1 MTEEWPK
8 VNIKALS
15 TDTLEIMIQ
24 LNGKLRGKLTIS
36 TQDDNETIEQAAI
49 NDPSI
54 QKHVNGL
61 PIKKCIIVPKKL
73 INIVI

>member
-1 MTEEWPK
+1 MAEAL
-8 VNIKALS
+8 VNIKSLS

-36 TQDDNETIEQAAI
+36 TQDDNAAIEQAAI
-49 NDPSI
+49 NDPGI
-54 QKHVNGL
+54 QKHVNGS